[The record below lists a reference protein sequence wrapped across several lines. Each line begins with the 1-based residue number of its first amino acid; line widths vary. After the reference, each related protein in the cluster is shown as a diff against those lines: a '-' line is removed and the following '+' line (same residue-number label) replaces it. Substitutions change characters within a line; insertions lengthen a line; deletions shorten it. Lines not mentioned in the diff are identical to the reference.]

1 MSRQPQSK
9 PFDCGAMVA
18 TSAPPYF
25 RRFRLSEYF
34 AEWQWP
40 RVHSFCNT
48 DGQTVT
54 QCLKDHVTPKAQIQW
69 KKQMRMLKTCWGR
82 GWPNKIQ
89 NIGRKDVNLGSTTIR
104 QKIRHLTEN
113 QFIIGANWSPAIAG
127 SWDNSSND
135 ILSIDQFFHKSE
147 IHNYRFWTGSNKRI
161 QNCVPRSRYIFDLNP
176 EYNEKITMW
185 ARQLECNLELD
196 KLLLAYSYCGQCV
209 VLSKSRGFNSH
220 TEIEESR

>member
-1 MSRQPQSK
+1 MSAGKCHSNSLPSLLKLTTIIMSRQPQSK
-9 PFDCGAMVA
+9 PFNCGAMVA

-69 KKQMRMLKTCWGR
+69 KKQMRMLETCWGR

-104 QKIRHLTEN
+104 QKIRHLTEKPVYYRS
-113 QFIIGANWSPAIAG
+113 QLVACD
-127 SWDNSSND
+127 SW
-135 ILSIDQFFHKSE
+135 
-147 IHNYRFWTGSNKRI
+147 
-161 QNCVPRSRYIFDLNP
+161 
-176 EYNEKITMW
+176 
-185 ARQLECNLELD
+185 QL
-196 KLLLAYSYCGQCV
+196 
-209 VLSKSRGFNSH
+209 R
-220 TEIEESR
+220 